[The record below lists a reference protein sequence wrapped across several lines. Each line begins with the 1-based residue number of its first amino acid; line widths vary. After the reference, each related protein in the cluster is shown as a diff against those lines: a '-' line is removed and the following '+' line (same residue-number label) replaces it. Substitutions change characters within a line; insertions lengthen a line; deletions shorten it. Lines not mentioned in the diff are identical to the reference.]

1 MIEQLAYL
9 SLHTSPLIQ
18 PGGGDAGGMNVYIDE
33 LARSMADREIS
44 VDVFTRRTHPDQP
57 DVVVVNEHYRV
68 IHITAGPLYDLPIA
82 QLTDHVFDFAESV
95 CEWARSTETRYDI
108 VHSHYWLSGWAGLMV
123 KRILGIPLANSF
135 HTLAR
140 VKDATRRPD
149 EPPSALV
156 RIAAEHDVIAG
167 SDCVISS
174 TQAEYDDLLLHYG
187 ADPTRLCTSP
197 PGVDHDLFRPAD
209 QTLARQAL
217 GIAPGIPL
225 VLYVGRIQAL
235 KGVDVAL
242 DAFEKVQA
250 GLPEAQML
258 IVGGP
263 SGPGGTEEVAA
274 LRMSL
279 ESRRLKDAVRFHDP
293 VPHDEL
299 AVFYQAAD
307 VLVVP
312 SRSESFG
319 LVAAEAQACG
329 TPVVAARVGGLQYVV
344 SHRQSGLLVDGWES
358 ADYADALTR
367 ILSDTTYRKRLS
379 RAAIMFSEQ
388 FSWATTTHRLLELY
402 AGIQG

>member
-1 MIEQLAYL
+1 MIKRVAYL

-18 PGGGDAGGMNVYIDE
+18 PGGGDAGGMNVYIDQ
-33 LARSMADREIS
+33 LARTMSDRGVA
-44 VDVFTRRTHPDQP
+44 VDVFTRATDPDQP
-57 DVVVVNEHYRV
+57 QVVTVNDRYRV
-68 IHITAGPLYDLPIA
+68 IHIPAGPMYELPIA
-82 QLTDHVFDFAESV
+82 QLTEYVFEFAELV
-95 CEWARSTETRYDI
+95 CDWAQETGAEYDL

-174 TQAEYDDLLLHYG
+174 TQAEYDDLLTHYG

-197 PGVDHDLFRPAD
+197 PGVDHDLFKPGDRATARASLDLPAD
-209 QTLARQAL
+209 
-217 GIAPGIPL
+217 APV
-225 VLYVGRIQAL
+225 VLFVGRIQAL

-250 GLPEAQML
+250 GLPDAKFV

-263 SGPGGTEEVAA
+263 SGPDGADEVAA
-274 LRMSL
+274 LR
-279 ESRRLKDAVRFHDP
+279 ESVARRGLQSAVHFHPP
-293 VPHDEL
+293 VAHHDL

-307 VLVVP
+307 VLIVP

-329 TPVVAARVGGLQYVV
+329 TPVVAARVGGLQHVV

-358 ADYADALTR
+358 ADYADAMTR
-367 ILSDTTYRKRLS
+367 MLSDAAYHARLS
-379 RAAIMFSEQ
+379 TGALKFSEQ
-388 FSWATTTHRLLELY
+388 FSWAITANRLLELY
-402 AGIQG
+402 AGIKA